1 MSPKAKRKPERVWW
15 ARVVFVKR
23 KRTSGYAVKAGRKLG
38 MLSFTEYQSRPLSC
52 RQHAE
57 AFAREVERA
66 FEAGKPV
73 RPVTW
78 WTWRVIPRRV
88 GKPGERSREVWVGT
102 VRKWI
107 NDGSFVWRE
116 ISPCD
121 TREEAE
127 RIAKQT
133 VECGQ
138 HLEASRVR

>member
-1 MSPKAKRKPERVWW
+1 MTQPRRAIAGPTWW

-23 KRTSGYAVKAGRKLG
+23 KRTSGYVVKAGRKLG
-38 MLSFTEYQSRPLSC
+38 GLSFTEYQSRPLPS
-52 RQHAE
+52 RQQADI
-57 AFAREVERA
+57 FAKAVARA

-88 GKPGERSREVWVGT
+88 GKPGEKPREVWVGT

-121 TREEAE
+121 SREEAE
-127 RIAKQT
+127 RIATQT
-133 VECGQ
+133 VQAGQ
-138 HLEASRVR
+138 ALEVS